1 VAPDSL
7 ESTYAPL
14 LIRCFKMRFM
24 VRKLTKAKRRVDEQM
39 LAIIEWAA
47 GHPKHWHNIGPLP
60 ASKQAAAML
69 EQRGVIEIWWERINT
84 DSGTRTSELREE
96 ARTSRIVM
104 IGAWVLDLLWL
115 PLMYYGSPT
124 LRTVGFIGFG
134 ASLVVWLIALSIY
147 NRGKARQRP

>member
-1 VAPDSL
+1 
-7 ESTYAPL
+7 
-14 LIRCFKMRFM
+14 
-24 VRKLTKAKRRVDEQM
+24 
-39 LAIIEWAA
+39 
-47 GHPKHWHNIGPLP
+47 
-60 ASKQAAAML
+60 
-69 EQRGVIEIWWERINT
+69 
-84 DSGTRTSELREE
+84 LREE